1 MRKKISLIRRIL
13 YLSNFKN
20 LDPSNKKKREFLG
33 NTYLSSPKFAKIY
46 IKKEQPRDRSYVSL

>member
-33 NTYLSSPKFAKIY
+33 NTYLPSSKFAKIY
-46 IKKEQPRDRSYVSL
+46 IKKRTAT